1 MHDIT
6 LASRSLLVAWY
17 CLLVAGYSPLLAGN
31 SVSKFE
37 EDFDMSALLEI
48 VLGGVLLVL
57 GRKLFWLFVAGVGF
71 AVGMFITPLLL
82 PDAPQGVTLAAAV
95 ALAVLGAVL
104 AITMQK
110 IAIGLVGFIAGGMIA
125 LWLLRTLGLDLGSI
139 QWLVFIGGGILGA
152 LLLATLF
159 DWGLILLSS
168 LVGANLVLSGV
179 GGLIALP
186 EDFLPIIFLVVFGLG
201 VLIQARLMKR

>member
-1 MHDIT
+1 
-6 LASRSLLVAWY
+6 
-17 CLLVAGYSPLLAGN
+17 
-31 SVSKFE
+31 
-37 EDFDMSALLEI
+37 MSALLEL

-82 PDAPQGVTLAAAV
+82 PDASQGVTLAVAV

-104 AITMQK
+104 AITVQK

-186 EDFLPIIFLVVFGLG
+186 ENFLPIIFLVVFGLG
-201 VLIQARLMKR
+201 VLIQARMMKR

>member
-1 MHDIT
+1 
-6 LASRSLLVAWY
+6 LL
-17 CLLVAGYSPLLAGN
+17 
-31 SVSKFE
+31 E

-71 AVGMFITPLLL
+71 AVGMFVTPLLL
-82 PDAPQGVTLAAAV
+82 PDAPQGVTLAVAV

-110 IAIGLVGFIAGGMIA
+110 IAIGLVGFIAGGLIA
-125 LWLLRTLGLDLGSI
+125 FWLLRALALDLGAI

-168 LVGANLVLSGV
+168 LVGANLAVSGA
-179 GGLIALP
+179 GGLLSLP
-186 EDFLPIIFLVVFGLG
+186 ENLLPIIFLVVFGLG
-201 VLIQARLMKR
+201 VLIQARMLKR

>member
-1 MHDIT
+1 
-6 LASRSLLVAWY
+6 
-17 CLLVAGYSPLLAGN
+17 
-31 SVSKFE
+31 
-37 EDFDMSALLEI
+37 MSGGLQI
-48 VLGGVLLVL
+48 VFGAVLLTL

-71 AVGMFITPLLL
+71 AVGMFVTPLLL

-110 IAIGLVGFIAGGMIA
+110 IAIGLVGFTAGGLIA
-125 LWLLRTLGLDLGSI
+125 LWLLQALALDLGAM
-139 QWLVFIGGGILGA
+139 QWLAFIGGGILGA
-152 LLLATLF
+152 LLLAALF

-168 LVGANLVLSGV
+168 LVGANLVVSGV
-179 GGLIALP
+179 GGLIGLP
-186 EDFLPIIFLVVFGLG
+186 ENLLPIMFLVVFGLG

>member
-1 MHDIT
+1 VVLDACFDR
-6 LASRSLLVAWY
+6 LKPLLQCVQSPNLYLNFLSLLEEVA
-17 CLLVAGYSPLLAGN
+17 
-31 SVSKFE
+31 E
-37 EDFDMSALLEI
+37 MSALLEI

-71 AVGMFITPLLL
+71 AVGMFVTPLLL

-104 AITMQK
+104 AITVQK
-110 IAIGLVGFIAGGMIA
+110 IAIGLVGFIAGGLIA
-125 LWLLRTLGLDLGSI
+125 NWLLQAFALDLGAL
-139 QWLVFIGGGILGA
+139 QWLAFIGGGILGA

-168 LVGANLVLSGV
+168 LVGANLLV
-179 GGLIALP
+179 GGAGGLLGLP
-186 EDFLPIIFLVVFGLG
+186 ENLLPIIFLVVFGLG
-201 VLIQARLMKR
+201 VLIQARLFKR

>member
-1 MHDIT
+1 MT
-6 LASRSLLVAWY
+6 RYSSLVI
-17 CLLVAGYSPLLAGN
+17 GYSFSIL
-31 SVSKFE
+31 E
-37 EDFDMSALLEI
+37 EVANMSALVEI

-71 AVGMFITPLLL
+71 AVGMFATPFLL
-82 PDAPQGVTLAAAV
+82 PDAPQGVTLAVAV
-95 ALAVLGAVL
+95 ALAVLGALL

-110 IAIGLVGFIAGGMIA
+110 IAIGLVGFIAGGLIA
-125 LWLLRTLGLDLGSI
+125 LRLIQALALDLGAI

-168 LVGANLVLSGV
+168 LVGANLLVSGV
-179 GGLIALP
+179 SGLIGLP
-186 EDFLPIIFLVVFGLG
+186 ESLLPIIFLMVFGLG
-201 VLIQARLMKR
+201 VLIQARMLKRG

>member
-1 MHDIT
+1 
-6 LASRSLLVAWY
+6 
-17 CLLVAGYSPLLAGN
+17 
-31 SVSKFE
+31 
-37 EDFDMSALLEI
+37 MSAALEI

-71 AVGMFITPLLL
+71 AVGMFATPLLL
-82 PDAPQGVTLAAAV
+82 PDAPQGVTIAVAV
-95 ALAVLGAVL
+95 ALAVLGALL

-110 IAIGLVGFIAGGMIA
+110 IAIGLVGFSAGGLIA
-125 LWLLRTLGLDLGSI
+125 LWLLRALALDLGSI

-168 LVGANLVLSGV
+168 LVGANLLVSGV
-179 GGLIALP
+179 GGLMSLP
-186 EDFLPIIFLVVFGLG
+186 ENLLLIIFLVVFGLG
-201 VLIQARLMKR
+201 VLIQARLLKR

>member
-1 MHDIT
+1 
-6 LASRSLLVAWY
+6 
-17 CLLVAGYSPLLAGN
+17 
-31 SVSKFE
+31 
-37 EDFDMSALLEI
+37 MSALLEL

-71 AVGMFITPLLL
+71 AVGMFITPLLM
-82 PDAPQGVTLAAAV
+82 PDAPQGVTLAAAI

-125 LWLLRTLGLDLGSI
+125 LWLLRALAFDLGAV

-168 LVGANLVLSGV
+168 LVGANLVVSGA
-179 GGLIALP
+179 GGLIAWP
-186 EDFLPIIFLVVFGLG
+186 ENLLPIIFLVVFGLG
-201 VLIQARLMKR
+201 VLIQARLLKR

>member
-1 MHDIT
+1 M
-6 LASRSLLVAWY
+6 
-17 CLLVAGYSPLLAGN
+17 
-31 SVSKFE
+31 FE

-71 AVGMFITPLLL
+71 AVGMFVTPILL
-82 PDAPQGVTLAAAV
+82 PDAPQGVTLAVAV

-104 AITMQK
+104 AVTVQK
-110 IAIGLVGFIAGGMIA
+110 IAIGLVGFIAGGLIA
-125 LWLLRTLGLDLGSI
+125 LWLLRALALDLGAI

-168 LVGANLVLSGV
+168 LVGANLLVSGV
-179 GGLIALP
+179 SGLIGLP
-186 EDFLPIIFLVVFGLG
+186 ETLLPIIFLVVFGLG